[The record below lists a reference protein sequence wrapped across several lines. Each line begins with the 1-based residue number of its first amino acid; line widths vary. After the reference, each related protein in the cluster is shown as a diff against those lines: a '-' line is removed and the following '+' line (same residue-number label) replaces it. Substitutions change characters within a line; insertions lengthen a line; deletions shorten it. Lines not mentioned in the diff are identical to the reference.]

1 VPITT
6 AGTITG
12 LAQTRFDGAL
22 GLTIQASITGYVSGG
37 TTIDL
42 YLQTS
47 LDSGATW
54 QDVANFHW
62 TTANAVKNRS
72 LSKLTVNA
80 TDKTPG
86 SLALTVSTSVDG
98 IFGDQFRWVS
108 VSVGTYVGPVLTAT
122 LIPS

>member
-1 VPITT
+1 M
-6 AGTITG
+6 
-12 LAQTRFDGAL
+12 TRFDGMLAL
-22 GLTIQASITGYVSGG
+22 TVQASVTGYASGG

-47 LDSGATW
+47 LDSGVTW

-62 TTANAVKNRS
+62 TTANAVKNRN
-72 LSKLTVNA
+72 LSKLTPQV

-86 SLALTVSTSVDG
+86 SLALTASTSVDG
-98 IFGDQFRWVS
+98 IFGDQFRWVI
-108 VSVGTYVGPVLTAT
+108 VSVGTYVGPILTAT